1 MIARPLRA
9 MSIVEQFA
17 STDERNS
24 EGSLIGEMRF
34 ACGEFKTA
42 ACDRLPSAKR
52 RLEARS
58 IDCSD
63 VAASRVAAMDGAA
76 V

>member
-9 MSIVEQFA
+9 MSIADQFV

-24 EGSLIGEMRF
+24 EGSLIGEMF

-63 VAASRVAAMDGAA
+63 AAASRVAPWGLI
-76 V
+76 VG